1 MGVGQQV
8 HQGVNAVSLVVA
20 YGTCGT
26 ILHLFDKMNMPE
38 GEEHHMLIYTATSVI
53 MILMTTTLMG
63 SF

>member
-26 ILHLFDKMNMPE
+26 VLYLFDKMNMPE
-38 GEEHHMLIYTATSVI
+38 GEEHHMFIYTATSVI